1 MNSSETLYL
10 LTKISSEKPD
20 YVFERV
26 YRHFYNPDF
35 YLRAYDNL
43 YANNGSGTAGI
54 DGETADKF
62 SMDKIRTLIEMM
74 KDESYQP
81 QPVRRVYIPKKNG
94 QKRPL
99 GIPSFSDRIIQE
111 ICRMIL
117 EAMYE
122 PTFEDFSHGFRPNR
136 SCHTALHEAKV
147 NFKGATWF
155 IEGDIKG
162 YFDNISHH
170 KLIALLEKKINDAKF
185 IRLIWKFLRAGTM
198 EDWKRCGT
206 YSGTPQGGIVSP
218 VLANIY
224 LDHVDKW
231 FNAYK
236 NKYDQGTPKSKTV
249 SKRYKTLDMRV
260 VRAKR
265 KLEAAADSDTQEN
278 LKQFIKEQ
286 TDLRNKTPYYTFQNS
301 DFKRIKCIRYA
312 DDFVIAVWGSKEQC
326 EMIKD
331 DIKEFMASE
340 LKIELSEEKMLITHS
355 ADGAKFLGHI
365 IKVRDDWNFRKDKN
379 GVKKRVYNGC
389 VELYMPDDTV
399 RNFITK
405 YKMVKDINA
414 KQWRMLHIPSI
425 INHPDIEI
433 VALYNAR
440 LRGLYNFYKMAI
452 NVSRYMWQIRYVME
466 YSCLATLANKYKSS
480 IAKIKQKFMVDKHWG
495 IPYED
500 KKGQTKILYFYKD
513 GFTRSNT
520 PYKLSDPDLHPNL
533 MPFFN
538 NPTSLLDRLR
548 AGQCELCGTNDF
560 RLNYEVH
567 HVNKL
572 KNLKGK
578 EKWGKVMIGKNRKTL
593 IVCQECH
600 DKIHRGE

>member
-43 YANNGSGTAGI
+43 YANHGSGTAGI

-62 SMDKIRTLIEMM
+62 SMEKVKELIELMRN
-74 KDESYQP
+74 ESYQP
-81 QPVRRVYIPKKNG
+81 APVRRVYIPKKNS

-111 ICRMIL
+111 ISRMIL
-117 EAMYE
+117 DAIYE
-122 PTFEDFSHGFRPNR
+122 PAFEDFSHGFRPNR

-155 IEGDIKG
+155 IEGDIKD

-185 IRLIWKFLRAGTM
+185 IRLIWKFLRAGCL
-198 EDWKRCGT
+198 EDWKYYGT

-224 LDHVDKW
+224 LDHFDKW
-231 FNAYK
+231 FNSYK
-236 NKYDQGTPKSKTV
+236 NKFDQGSPKSK
-249 SKRYKTLDMRV
+249 
-260 VRAKR
+260 
-265 KLEAAADSDTQEN
+265 E
-278 LKQFIKEQ
+278 
-286 TDLRNKTPYYTFQNS
+286 S

-312 DDFVIAVWGSKEQC
+312 DDFVIAVWGSKEHC
-326 EMIKD
+326 ETIKH
-331 DIKEFMASE
+331 DIKEFMSKE
-340 LKIELSEEKMLITHS
+340 LEIELSEEKTLITHS
-355 ADGAKFLGHI
+355 EDGAKFLGHI
-365 IKVRDDWNFRKDKN
+365 IKVRNDWNFRKDKN
-379 GVKKRVYNGC
+379 GVKKRSFNGC
-389 VELYMPDDTV
+389 VELFMPDDTV

-425 INHPDIEI
+425 VNHPDIEI

-452 NVSRYMWQIRYVME
+452 NVNRYMWQLRYVME
-466 YSCLATLANKYKSS
+466 YSCLATLANKYKTS
-480 IAKIKQKFMVDKHWG
+480 IAKVKQKFAVDKHWG

-500 KKGQTKILYFYKD
+500 KKGQAKVLYFYKD
-513 GFTRSNT
+513 GFSRTNVPHT
-520 PYKLSDPDLHPNL
+520 LSDPDLHPNL

-548 AGQCELCGTNDF
+548 AGQCELCGTGDF
-560 RLNYEVH
+560 KYEIH

-578 EKWGKVMIGKNRKTL
+578 EKWEQVMIGKNRKTL
-593 IVCQECH
+593 IVCQKCH
-600 DKIHRGE
+600 NIIHHGE

>member
-26 YRHFYNPDF
+26 YRHFYNVDF
-35 YLRAYDNL
+35 YLRAFDNL
-43 YANNGSGTAGI
+43 YANNGSGTAGA

-62 SMDKIRTLIEMM
+62 SLAKIQKLIEVM

-81 QPVRRVYIPKKNG
+81 IPVRRVYIPKKNG

-99 GIPSFSDRIIQE
+99 GIPGFSDRVIQE

-117 EAMYE
+117 DAIYE
-122 PTFEDFSHGFRPNR
+122 PTFESFSHGFRPNR
-136 SCHTALHEAKV
+136 SCHTALHEAKME
-147 NFKGATWF
+147 FKGATWF

-185 IRLIWKFLRAGTM
+185 IRLIWKFLRAGYL
-198 EDWKRCGT
+198 EDWKHYGT

-224 LDHVDKW
+224 LDHFDKW
-231 FNAYK
+231 FNSYK
-236 NKYDQGTPKSKTV
+236 QKFDLGTPRSKKI
-249 SKRYKTLDMRV
+249 SPLYKTLDMRI

-265 KLEAAADSDTQEN
+265 KHDAASDSGTADSLIE
-278 LKQFIKEQ
+278 FIKEQ
-286 TDLRNKTPYYTFQNS
+286 TEQRNSVPYYTFQEAK
-301 DFKRIKCIRYA
+301 FARIKCIRYA
-312 DDFVIAVWGSKEQC
+312 DDFIVAVWGSKEQC
-326 EMIKD
+326 EKIKQ
-331 DIKEFMASE
+331 DIKGFMHEE
-340 LKIELSEEKMLITHS
+340 LEIELSQEKTLISHTEN
-355 ADGAKFLGHI
+355 GAKFLGHI
-365 IKVRDDWNFRKDKN
+365 MRVKNDWNFRTDKN
-379 GVKKRVYNGC
+379 GVRKRSYNGC

-399 RNFITK
+399 RSFITK

-414 KQWRMLHIPSI
+414 KQWRMLQDPTIV
-425 INHPDIEI
+425 NHPELEI

-440 LRGLYNFYKMAI
+440 LRGLYNFYKMAV
-452 NVSRYMWQIRYVME
+452 NVNRYMWQLRYVME
-466 YSCLATLANKYKSS
+466 YSCLATLANKHKTS
-480 IAKIKQKFMVDKHWG
+480 IAKIKQKYSVDKHWG

-513 GFTRSNT
+513 GFKRTKT
-520 PYKLSDPDLHPNL
+520 PLSRTDPDVHPNL
-533 MPFFN
+533 LPFFN
-538 NPTSLLDRLR
+538 NPTSLVDRMK
-548 AGQCELCGTNDF
+548 AGRCELCGTDDPS
-560 RLNYEVH
+560 LNYEVH
-567 HVNKL
+567 HINKL

-578 EKWGKVMIGKNRKTL
+578 ERWETMMIEKNRKTL
-593 IVCQECH
+593 IVCAACH

>member
-26 YRHFYNPDF
+26 YRLFYNQDF

-43 YANNGSGTAGI
+43 YANNGSGTAGV
-54 DGETADKF
+54 DGETADGF
-62 SMDKIRTLIEMM
+62 SLEKIRKLMELM

-94 QKRPL
+94 KKRPL

-117 EAMYE
+117 DAIYE
-122 PTFEDFSHGFRPNR
+122 PTFENFSHGFRPNR
-136 SCHTALHEAKV
+136 SCHTALHEAKI
-147 NFKGATWF
+147 NFTGATWF

-170 KLIALLEKKINDAKF
+170 KLIAILEKKIKDAKF
-185 IRLIWKFLRAGTM
+185 IRLIWKFLRAGYL
-198 EDWKRCGT
+198 EDWKHYGT

-218 VLANIY
+218 MLANIY
-224 LDHVDKW
+224 LDHFDKW
-231 FNAYK
+231 FNSYK
-236 NKYDQGTPKSKTV
+236 NKFDIGSPKSKTV
-249 SKRYKTLDMRV
+249 SRLYKTLDMRI

-265 KLEAAADSDTQEN
+265 KLEATSDSTTIESLN
-278 LKQFIKEQ
+278 EFIKEQ
-286 TDLRNKTPYYTFQNS
+286 TDLRNNTPYYTFEES
-301 DFKRIKCIRYA
+301 DFRRIKCIRYA
-312 DDFVIAVWGSKEQC
+312 DDFIVAVWGSKEQC
-326 EMIKD
+326 EQIKQ
-331 DIKEFMASE
+331 DIKEFMAKE
-340 LKIELSEEKMLITHS
+340 LEIELSEEKTLIS
-355 ADGAKFLGHI
+355 YAENGSKFLGYFMKI
-365 IKVRDDWNFRKDKN
+365 RNDWNFKKDKN
-379 GVKKRVYNGC
+379 GVRRRVYNGR
-389 VELYMPDDTV
+389 VELFMPDDTI

-414 KQWRMLHIPSI
+414 KQWRMLHNPSI

-440 LRGLYNFYKMAI
+440 LRGIYNYYRMAA
-452 NVSRYMWQIRYVME
+452 NVSRYMWQLSYVME
-466 YSCLATLANKYKSS
+466 YSCLATLAGKYKTS
-480 IAKIKQKFMVDKHWG
+480 IATIKQKFKVEKHWG
-495 IPYED
+495 IPYENR
-500 KKGQTKILYFYKD
+500 KGQTKTLFFYRD
-513 GFTRSNT
+513 GFSRVSI
-520 PYKLSDPDLHPNL
+520 PFKMADPDLHPNL

-538 NPTSLLDRLR
+538 NPTSLLDRIR

-560 RLNYEVH
+560 KLSYEVH

-578 EKWGKVMIGKNRKTL
+578 EKWEKVMIGKNRKTL

-600 DKIHRGE
+600 NKIHHGE